1 MTDCGLPSA
10 YFRHYCGHKNYQHI
24 IFNMPPT
31 PQAVEFV
38 ISQVWT
44 PVQLQDFI
52 CSFVPGGISTDLLQT
67 ALGLHE
73 LGELDYIDNMITAAL
88 RLVMAGHQRS
98 PEQVLQEMG
107 ALPVLTPHPPIEV
120 CIVGFSF
127 CLFRSFKPVLLT
139 KSLTLL

>member
-1 MTDCGLPSA
+1 
-10 YFRHYCGHKNYQHI
+10 
-24 IFNMPPT
+24 MPPT

-107 ALPVLTPHPPIEV
+107 ALPVLAPLPPIEV
-120 CIVGFSF
+120 CIFEIPF
-127 CLFRSFKPVLLT
+127 
-139 KSLTLL
+139 